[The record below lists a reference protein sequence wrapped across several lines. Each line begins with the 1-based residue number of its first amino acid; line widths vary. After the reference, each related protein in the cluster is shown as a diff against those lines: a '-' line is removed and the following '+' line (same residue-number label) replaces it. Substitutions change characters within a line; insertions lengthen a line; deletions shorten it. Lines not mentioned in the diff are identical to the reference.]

1 MFPLGQVHTT
11 GTPASG
17 GRSAFYSICELG
29 QTHESLRF
37 YSSSLQQDRLQ
48 GALRVLPRRQVLGT
62 ERWPCAFLLLPL
74 SGTLLLDHLSP
85 RPPNPEKKPLRHWV
99 AFTKS

>member
-37 YSSSLQQDRLQ
+37 YSSSLQQDGLQ
-48 GALRVLPRRQVLGT
+48 GALRVLPRRQVLGM
-62 ERWPCAFLLLPL
+62 ERRPCAFLLLPL